1 MGKYLK
7 IMEITGLELQEKI
20 NNEEDF
26 IVELWGTWCG
36 PCRLMKPIFEK
47 VSSENTSSVGMYTMD
62 VDLNREAAL
71 SLNVRSIPTTITF
84 NKGKVVGNKVG
95 VLSEGEIKG
104 LVTELING

>member
-1 MGKYLK
+1 
-7 IMEITGLELQEKI
+7 MEISSVELQEKI
-20 NNEEDF
+20 KNEEDF

-47 VSSENTSSVGMYTMD
+47 VASENTSSVGMYTMD
-62 VDLNREAAL
+62 VDLNREEVL
-71 SLNVRSIPTTITF
+71 SLNIRSIPTTITY

-95 VLSEGEIKG
+95 VLSEGQIKG

>member
-1 MGKYLK
+1 
-7 IMEITGLELQEKI
+7 MEITGLELQEKI
-20 NNEEDF
+20 KNGEDF

-36 PCRLMKPIFEK
+36 PCKMMKPIFEK
-47 VSSENTSSVGMYTMD
+47 VASENTTGVGMYTMD

-71 SLNVRSIPTTITF
+71 SLNVRSIPATITF
-84 NKGKVVGNKVG
+84 NKGEVVETKVG

>member
-20 NNEEDF
+20 KNGEHF

-36 PCRLMKPIFEK
+36 PCKMMKPIFEK
-47 VSSENTSSVGMYTMD
+47 VASENTTGVGMYTMD

-84 NKGKVVGNKVG
+84 NEGKIKETKVG
-95 VLSEGEIKG
+95 VLNEGQIKE